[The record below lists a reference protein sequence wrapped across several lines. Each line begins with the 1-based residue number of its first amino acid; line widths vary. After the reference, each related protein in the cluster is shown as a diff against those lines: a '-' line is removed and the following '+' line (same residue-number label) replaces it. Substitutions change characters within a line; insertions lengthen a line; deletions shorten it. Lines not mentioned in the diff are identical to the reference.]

1 MRFALLLYI
10 IGCSVL
16 LNSVPQKG
24 YAQSKKDSLLL
35 KLATVGD
42 DTNKVKLLN
51 ELSRFL
57 NNENNHDSAIVLAQQ
72 AKSLA
77 ERLHYPYGV
86 ALSYQR
92 LAIILAYLHKDSIA
106 MKYYNTAL
114 VLFEKTGHIK
124 KMGDCYDDIGRI
136 YAVMGNYAVALQYEF
151 KALHLYEAVQARWD
165 AALVYNSLSEI
176 YRLYY
181 DQGYDKK
188 NVRAKALKYA
198 NAAMTIFQQLG
209 DKKNIANAYA
219 SIANVYDNDK
229 NYKVALNYF
238 LKALTLT
245 QQLNDTSD
253 LAGSYANIGACLIE
267 QEQYAEAL
275 KYLFIA
281 DTLYKVINEQENML
295 IVYFNI
301 GHVYLEMKRPKDAL
315 QWLQKGLNLA
325 KEIGDANNPNLA
337 DFYKDLAQTNEM
349 TSNYKAAYE
358 NYKLYKICND
368 SLFNEENA
376 MKATQAEM
384 QYEFDKKEEKEQAAF
399 NLSMAHQKSAR
410 RQWITGLSSLAIVL
424 LLAVGFMYWQY
435 HIKQKSTQQ
444 LILKNQKIETL
455 IKELHHRVK
464 NNMQLI
470 SSLLSLQSE
479 KIENAGAKEVFNEG
493 INRVQAMGLIHQRL
507 YLNDD
512 VTSVNME
519 QYILSLIDNLTGT
532 YYCGRHIPVHK
543 QIAAIF
549 LDIETAVP
557 LGLMLNELLTNALK
571 YGMNNDRPSLSVV
584 YNSCILSVIDNGITP
599 MSKEMYSNSDSF
611 GLKLVHILARQINAT
626 MHIKSEGGTAVSIV
640 LGN

>member
-1 MRFALLLYI
+1 M
-10 IGCSVL
+10 

-24 YAQSKKDSLLL
+24 NAQSKKDSLLH
-35 KLATVGD
+35 KLAAVGD

-92 LAIILAYLHKDSIA
+92 LAIILAYLHQDSIA
-106 MKYYNTAL
+106 MKYYNNAL
-114 VLFEKTGHIK
+114 ILFEKTGDKK
-124 KMGDCYDDIGRI
+124 KMGNCYDDIGRI
-136 YAVMGNYAVALQYEF
+136 YAVMGSYAVALQYEF
-151 KALHLYEAVQARWD
+151 KALHLYEAVQASWD
-165 AALVYNSLSEI
+165 AALVYNTLSEI

-219 SIANVYDNDK
+219 CIANVYDADK
-229 NYKVALNYF
+229 NYKLALNYF

-253 LAGSYANIGACLIE
+253 LAESYANIGACLIE
-267 QEQYAEAL
+267 QEQYTEAL

-325 KEIGDANNPNLA
+325 KEIGDADNPNLA

-349 TSNYKAAYE
+349 TGNYKAAYE
-358 NYKLYKICND
+358 NYRLYKICND
-368 SLFNEENA
+368 SLFNEENT

-399 NLSMAHQKSAR
+399 NLSMAHQRSAR
-410 RQWITGLSSLAIVL
+410 RQWIMRLSSLAAGL
-424 LLAVGFMYWQY
+424 LLAIGFIYWRY
-435 HIKQKSTQQ
+435 RVKQKTTQQ
-444 LILKNQKIETL
+444 LLLKNQKIETL

-470 SSLLSLQSE
+470 GSLLSLQSE
-479 KIENAGAKEVFNEG
+479 KIENAGARDAFNEG
-493 INRVQAMGLIHQRL
+493 INRVHAMGLIHQGL
-507 YLNDD
+507 YLNED

-519 QYILSLIDNLTGT
+519 QYILSLIDNLTGA
-532 YYCGRHIPVHK
+532 YCYGQRITVHK
-543 QIAAIF
+543 SIAAVF
-549 LDIETAVP
+549 LDIESAVP
-557 LGLMLNELLTNALK
+557 LGLILNELLTNALK
-571 YGMNNDRPSLSVV
+571 YGMNNDFPLLCVV
-584 YNSCILSVIDNGITP
+584 YNRSRLSVQDNGTTP
-599 MSKEMYSNSDSF
+599 MNEEMYNNSDSF
-611 GLKLVHILARQINAT
+611 GLKLVHILARQINAIV
-626 MHIKSEGGTAVSIV
+626 HIKSEEGTNVSIV